1 MPIEPPLG
9 RDRQAAVLT
18 PLPRRRRRWPWLVLF
33 LLLAAGGAAWWY
45 WPQLTGQGA
54 TPTAPARPGGRGG
67 RVQGAVPVTAAA
79 AARADIP
86 VLVDAL
92 GTVQA
97 LNSITIRSQ
106 VDGVLVEIAFTEGQ
120 EVRAGDVLARIDPRT
135 YAAALAQAE
144 AKRAQDM
151 ALLANARL
159 DLQRYADLA
168 RSNGATRQQLD
179 TQRALVAQYEAQVQA
194 DEAAI
199 DNARTQL
206 DFTTIRSP
214 IDGRVGIR
222 AIDRGNLIRSGDS
235 NGIVLVNQVAPIS
248 VLFTLPQQELPRV
261 ITAMQSGPVVVQALA
276 NDGSVRATGT
286 LLTPDNTVD
295 QTTGTIRLKA
305 TFGNE
310 DRMLWP
316 GAFINVRIQLGTLR
330 QVLTVPLAAVQRGPD
345 GPYAFVVRADST
357 VEQRPLGLGLITARE
372 AVVTRGLHPGERVV
386 TSGGLRL
393 NNGSEVNVTEPV
405 RAAPV
410 AAPPVGEGRRRGPR
424 PEGSPGQGS
433 PGQGAPGQPAPAA
446 SAVPAPQ

>member
-1 MPIEPPLG
+1 MPDTPMPIEPKLDQTALSG
-9 RDRQAAVLT
+9 RPAGRH
-18 PLPRRRRRWPWLVLF
+18 RRWPWLLAVL
-33 LLLAAGGAAWWY
+33 LVGSGAAAWWF
-45 WPQLTGQGA
+45 WPQLSGQGA
-54 TPTAPARPGGRGG
+54 VAPPAAGARPAGRGG
-67 RVQGAVPVTAAA
+67 RFQGAVPVTAIA
-79 AARADIP
+79 AARTDIP
-86 VLVDAL
+86 VLVEAL

-97 LNSITIRSQ
+97 LNAITIRSQ
-106 VDGVLVEIAFTEGQ
+106 VDGVLVEIGFTEGQ
-120 EVRAGDVLARIDPRT
+120 EVRRGDVLARIDPRT

-144 AKRAQDM
+144 AKRAQDL

-159 DLQRYADLA
+159 DLQRYVDLS
-168 RSNGATRQQLD
+168 RSNGASRQQLD
-179 TQRALVAQYEAQVQA
+179 TQRAQVAQYEAQVQA

-199 DNARTQL
+199 ETARTQL
-206 DFTTIRSP
+206 DFATIRSP

-222 AIDRGNLIRSGDS
+222 GVDQGNLIRAGDA

-261 ITAMQSGPVVVQALA
+261 INAMQAGPVAVQALA
-276 NDGSVRATGT
+276 ADGTVRASGT
-286 LLTPDNTVD
+286 LLTPDNIVD

-330 QVLTVPLAAVQRGPD
+330 EVLTVPLAAVQRGPD
-345 GPYAFVVRADST
+345 GAYAFVVRADST
-357 VEQRPLGLGLITARE
+357 VEQRPLALGLVTARE
-372 AVVTRGLHPGERVV
+372 AVVLRGLAPGEQVV

-393 NNGSEVNVTEPV
+393 TNGAEVNVAEPV

-424 PEGSPGQGS
+424 PG
-433 PGQGAPGQPAPAA
+433 APAA
-446 SAVPAPQ
+446 P